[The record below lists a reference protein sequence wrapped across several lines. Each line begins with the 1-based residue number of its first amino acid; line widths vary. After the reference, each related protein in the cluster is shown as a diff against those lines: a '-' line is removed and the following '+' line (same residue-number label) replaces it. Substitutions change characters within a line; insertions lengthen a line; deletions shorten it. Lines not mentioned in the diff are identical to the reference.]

1 MEPISMGN
9 LSSTVK
15 EICNTTLVTDIH
27 THLFPSSFGAL
38 HLWGI
43 DDLLNYH
50 YLIPET
56 IRAANIASEDYFA
69 LSPQDRAD
77 LTWRTLFLES
87 NPYSESCRGVIKVL
101 SELGLNLSTKAIDEY
116 RDYFNSVSR
125 ADYIQRVLQLANVK
139 TVIMSN
145 DPFDPDEHR
154 IWKDNPDIE
163 PGFYSSLRL
172 DALVNSWPEASTW
185 LRGWGYDVIAM
196 LSSQTESEVRRFIR
210 DWIEL
215 TQPLFLS
222 ISLPPDFSFPN
233 ESPGGRLLSHC
244 ILPLCSE
251 QDLPLALMIGVKR
264 HVNPCLGLAG
274 DSVGKADIKAIESLC
289 AEYPHIRFL
298 VSMLSREN
306 QHELCVTARKFPNLL
321 PFGCWWF
328 LSNLLLEREIIGMR
342 LDMLGPSFIPQ
353 HSDARV
359 LEQLI
364 YKWHNAR
371 NVLSE
376 ALITR
381 YITLIEAGWTITRT
395 DIERDVS
402 RLLSDNFWSFINKT
416 PSEIRD

>member
-1 MEPISMGN
+1 MEPIQLGN
-9 LSSTVK
+9 LSSVVK
-15 EICNTTLVTDIH
+15 EICKATPVTDIH

-43 DDLLNYH
+43 DELLNYH

-56 IRAANIASEDYFA
+56 IRAANIASKDYFA
-69 LSPQDRAD
+69 LTPKDRAD

-87 NPYSESCRGVIKVL
+87 NPYSDSCRGVVKIL
-101 SELGLNLSTKAIDEY
+101 SELNLDLSRKAIDTY
-116 RDYFNSVSR
+116 RDYFSSLNPAQHV
-125 ADYIQRVLQLANVK
+125 QHVLKLSNVK
-139 TVIMSN
+139 AIVMSN
-145 DPFDPDEHR
+145 DPFDPSER
-154 IWKDNPDIE
+154 SIWKQKPHIDPT
-163 PGFYSSLRL
+163 FYSSLRL
-172 DALVNSWPEASTW
+172 DALVNSWSEAST
-185 LRGWGYDVIAM
+185 LLQGWGYDI
-196 LSSQTESEVRRFIR
+196 SGEFSNKTESEVRRFIL

-328 LSNLLLEREIIGMR
+328 SSNLLLQWEITNMR